1 MSLISLIKRLQDVMR
16 KDPGVDGDIQRLNQ
30 IVWMIF
36 LKVFDYKEEENELD
50 DDYKPIIPEGYRWR
64 DWANPLN
71 EDGEPDVKN
80 QLTGDD
86 LVDFVDNKLIR
97 VLRGDPIVIEGS
109 KEPVVVFENTSES
122 AKFDSRM

>member
-1 MSLISLIKRLQDVMR
+1 MR